1 MNAITLAPRPPGGC
15 EAQPTPAPYAPRR
28 RDAGAVLLVVMMVLV
43 TLMGL
48 GMTAMWL
55 TSGNL
60 QMSANVNMRNNAFYV
75 AEAGVE
81 RARAVLNDP
90 VAPDLPS
97 LLAGLSTG
105 ADNVP
110 TQVNPLTGQPNG
122 VGAVLVDQAG
132 IPLVNVAY
140 PPPTFGRGGGLV
152 GAPTADTMGTYT
164 VWIRNDNSDLRQGN
178 FGMDTNNTVVIRSQG
193 TAADGRTN
201 VVVEVVLGPTPANTP
216 GGSANNIVTPELCN
230 SGKNGCDENSST
242 LSGIVVN

>member
-1 MNAITLAPRPPGGC
+1 MNASTRAPRSSRGC
-15 EAQPTPAPYAPRR
+15 EARTPCTPHS

-60 QMSANVNMRNNAFYV
+60 QISANVNMRNNAFYV

-81 RARAVLNDP
+81 RARSILNDP

-97 LLAGLSTG
+97 LLAGLGAG

-110 TQVNPLTGQPNG
+110 TQVNVITGQPNG
-122 VGAVLVDQAG
+122 LGAVLVDQAG

-140 PPPTFGRGGGLV
+140 PPPTFGRGGGV
-152 GAPTADTMGTYT
+152 AAAPTADTMGTYT

-216 GGSANNIVTPELCN
+216 GGSADSIVTPELCN